1 MSRAPSL
8 VPEALDRDIYLVF
21 DNLGGCLGRAWR
33 ETQEGRTDRVTV
45 IRDLLEGHY
54 RSPVRIIAFNL
65 AEGWLRDVT
74 NDIADELALLCAQR
88 DTVPEAIV
96 DFVAEHMIRR

>member
-8 VPEALDRDIYLVF
+8 VPEAFDRDIYLVF

-54 RSPVRIIAFNL
+54 RSLGSHYRLQPRRRL
-65 AEGWLRDVT
+65 
-74 NDIADELALLCAQR
+74 
-88 DTVPEAIV
+88 
-96 DFVAEHMIRR
+96 VARRYQ

>member
-1 MSRAPSL
+1 

-33 ETQEGRTDRVTV
+33 ETQEDRTDRATV

-54 RSPVRIIAFNL
+54 CSPVRIIALPHERIVHDFSQGFGQQL
-65 AEGWLRDVT
+65 
-74 NDIADELALLCAQR
+74 
-88 DTVPEAIV
+88 PEV
-96 DFVAEHMIRR
+96 SL

>member
-21 DNLGGCLGRAWR
+21 DNLGGCVGRAWR
-33 ETQEGRTDRVTV
+33 ETQEGRTDRATV
-45 IRDLLEGHY
+45 IWDLLEGRY
-54 RSPVRIIAFNL
+54 CSPVRIIAFNF

-74 NDIADELALLCAQR
+74 NDIADELALLTSSLLSALA
-88 DTVPEAIV
+88 VP
-96 DFVAEHMIRR
+96 VAKRG